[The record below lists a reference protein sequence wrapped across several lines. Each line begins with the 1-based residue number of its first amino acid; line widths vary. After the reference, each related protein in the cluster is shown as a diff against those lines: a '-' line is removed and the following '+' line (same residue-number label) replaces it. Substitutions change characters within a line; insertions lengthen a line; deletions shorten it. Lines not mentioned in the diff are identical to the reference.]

1 MLQADIKMYEKE
13 VKDLDKNLKDQKK
26 AEKSAKQAYEKADK
40 ARLSSPSDAA
50 LSKAADS
57 AKLAWNNETSK
68 TQALAN

>member
-1 MLQADIKMYEKE
+1 MKQLGQF
-13 VKDLDKNLKDQKK
+13 VKDADKALKAQKK
-26 AEKSAKQAYEKADK
+26 LEKSAKQAYEKADK